1 MSPAEPILHKY
12 AIWLMLGTVLLGPLT
27 GCSSLQSLS
36 TSQWF
41 DAGWIDGHSEQP
53 VNHLLTMWDNRVRI
67 TEDSANGGAPLHGMA
82 GRLFLFNEDTSVEAH
97 GRVVVQMLDLTNPV
111 AGQQPNKLGE
121 WSIPAE
127 NLKQLKRKDPIGEG
141 YTLFLPWD
149 TYDARVRQVQLQV
162 CYLPEKG
169 APRYSSPTKVTL
181 QSETPPG
188 PTSQQRQAVAARLQS
203 SLVPVGHQQYIA
215 APGFGRD

>member
-1 MSPAEPILHKY
+1 MSHVALILHKH
-12 AIWLMLGTVLLGPLT
+12 AIRLLLGAVLFGPLM
-27 GCSSLQSLS
+27 GCSSLQTLN

-41 DAGWIDGHSEQP
+41 DPGWIDGRTEQP

-67 TEDSANGGAPLHGMA
+67 TEDTVNGGAPLHGMA
-82 GRLFLFNEDTSVEAH
+82 GRLFLFNEDTSVEAQ
-97 GRVVVQMLDLTNPV
+97 GRVVVQMLDLTHPV
-111 AGQQPNKLGE
+111 PGQQPNKLGE

-162 CYLPEKG
+162 CYIPEKG
-169 APRYSSPTKVTL
+169 TPRYSSPTKVTL

-188 PTSQQRQAVAARLQS
+188 PPPRPAVAALPQS
-203 SLVPVGHQQYIA
+203 TLVPVGHQQYIP
-215 APGFGRD
+215 APGTARN